1 MGRFG
6 SVLLTGFLA
15 GPSAA
20 APMGIA
26 LHLSPLAAVLAVALG
41 AFASFVV
48 ALFAMEWLRTTW
60 PRRRARWARMM
71 RWLPWP
77 RRWRLLSRR
86 LERRSSPE
94 HAAKRAARS
103 QRARAVLLK
112 FGPVGFGLVGPA
124 LFGTWVSAV
133 LGSALGLARWR
144 LLGWLVVGATV
155 WSALLVVLSQT
166 MLGWL
171 FASA

>member
-6 SVLLTGFLA
+6 SVLLTCFLA

-20 APMGIA
+20 APMGVA
-26 LHLSPLAAVLAVALG
+26 LHLSPFAAVLAVALG
-41 AFASFVV
+41 AFFSFVV
-48 ALFAMEWLRTTW
+48 ALFAMEWLRATW
-60 PRRRARWARMM
+60 PRRRARWARIA
-71 RWLPWP
+71 RWMPWP
-77 RRWRLLSRR
+77 RRWRFLSRR
-86 LERRSSPE
+86 LERQDRPE
-94 HAAKRAARS
+94 RVAKRAART
-103 QRARAVLLK
+103 QRARRLLLR

-144 LLGWLVVGATV
+144 LLGWLVAGATI

-171 FASA
+171 LVGG